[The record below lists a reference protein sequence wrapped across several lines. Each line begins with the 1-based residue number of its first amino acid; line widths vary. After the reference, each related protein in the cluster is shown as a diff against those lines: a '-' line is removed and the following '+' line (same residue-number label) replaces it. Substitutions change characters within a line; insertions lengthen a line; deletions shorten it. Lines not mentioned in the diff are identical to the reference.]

1 VKFRRTIH
9 ASSGIGSPH
18 KGEDGLWRLNDVPI
32 CTTGIEYDLS
42 TGKHTFTESEL
53 AAAVLAA
60 DGQDIAIN
68 APRIKLGHHS
78 QANDLFL
85 GEDEPAF
92 GRVEGMKL
100 SNNKQTV
107 IGNYVGTPEWLAK
120 VLPVAYP
127 ARSVDAQL
135 GVETATGKRY
145 EMVITDVSLL
155 GIKWPGCSTLE
166 DLPLWYGSD
175 QPEGVVINAALDVK
189 KIRQTFYRNGP
200 GNDNKG
206 WWIRGEKFDTASGF
220 TLIVDEGTGD
230 ICRIPVTVED
240 DEVSFGDPVQ
250 VIEQFADKAVAA
262 QAALAGMK
270 MADPAI
276 VIHASRSDT
285 TEGEAMDEELRL
297 SLAKRLGL
305 ADDAT
310 EEQIKDELA
319 KPVGDPPAGD
329 PPAGDPPVGDPPA
342 GDPPAGDP
350 PAGEETG
357 TVTLDQAAYEE
368 LKAGAALARKH
379 EGEQTTARVKETV
392 EAAVMDGRIPPARRE
407 HWTKALEA
415 DFEGSKTVIDGL
427 ERGLVPLEA
436 RGSGGPGGEGDGMD
450 QSDGAGLPEDWFPEI
465 KTIRA
470 QAASGGRVTNA
481 KEG

>member
-1 VKFRRTIH
+1 VKFRRAIR
-9 ASSGIGSPH
+9 ASSGIGNPH
-18 KGEDGLWRLNDVPI
+18 KGDDGLWRLDDVPI

-53 AAAVLAA
+53 AAAVQAA
-60 DGQDIAIN
+60 DGKDIAIN

-100 SNNKQTV
+100 SDNKQTV
-107 IGNYVGTPEWLAK
+107 IGSYVGTPEWLAK

-175 QPEGVVINAALDVK
+175 QPNGVVINAAIDVK
-189 KIRQTFYRNGP
+189 KIRQKFYKEGP
-200 GNDNKG
+200 GKSNVS
-206 WWIRGEKFDTASGF
+206 WWIRGEKFDTESGF

-230 ICRIPVTVED
+230 ICRIPVTVEN
-240 DEVSFGDPVQ
+240 DEVGFGDPVQ

-276 VIHASRSDT
+276 VIYASKSDT
-285 TEGEAMDEELRL
+285 TEGEAMDEDLRL

-310 EEQIKDELA
+310 EEQIKVELA
-319 KPVGDPPAGD
+319 KPVGETTEGGDEGGDGGDDGDNGDEGGEGGDAPP
-329 PPAGDPPVGDPPA
+329 P
-342 GDPPAGDP
+342 
-350 PAGEETG
+350 TG

-470 QAASGGRVTNA
+470 QANSGGRVTNA